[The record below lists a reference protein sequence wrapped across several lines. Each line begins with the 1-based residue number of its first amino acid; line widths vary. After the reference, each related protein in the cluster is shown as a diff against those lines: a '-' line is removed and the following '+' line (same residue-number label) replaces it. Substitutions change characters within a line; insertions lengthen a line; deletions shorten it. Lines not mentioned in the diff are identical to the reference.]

1 MEEWAAHPDTG
12 LPGKEFRLV
21 PFESVGGSGVLPA
34 FRPDQVLRLP
44 EKTPIPCYIALWDHQ
59 FPPGGF
65 QALYGPDQF
74 PQHLGF
80 LLFCQRGRERFRA
93 VDVVAALGFRW
104 DEEPNEP
111 VK

>member
-1 MEEWAAHPDTG
+1 M
-12 LPGKEFRLV
+12 

-74 PQHLGF
+74 PQHSP
-80 LLFCQRGRERFRA
+80 A
-93 VDVVAALGFRW
+93 
-104 DEEPNEP
+104 P
-111 VK
+111 